1 MAYFDATQA
10 YDVNLLADAVKA
22 DTRLIPMA
30 AAIEREL
37 VNRYTDLLKNRPLGA
52 DYSNVFELS
61 DGVRGVFLRGYDSDV
76 TEADGYNASRSL
88 WTGFAATMRQTIA
101 DLVSHRIIHFDADPG
116 VVSETRG
123 ARSVTRRGPVNKLWP
138 VGWDSG
144 LGFYDIRRPIFA
156 IG

>member
-61 DGVRGVFLRGYDSDV
+61 DGVRGVFLRGYDSD
-76 TEADGYNASRSL
+76 GS
-88 WTGFAATMRQTIA
+88 
-101 DLVSHRIIHFDADPG
+101 
-116 VVSETRG
+116 
-123 ARSVTRRGPVNKLWP
+123 
-138 VGWDSG
+138 
-144 LGFYDIRRPIFA
+144 
-156 IG
+156 